1 MNPKRFLIATLLYM
15 LGPRQ
20 MAFLQ
25 KALKLTRIKC
35 VVSKYYRI
43 VKLKGCVSVL
53 KEVNIQG
60 YRAIDKF
67 NLELSKVN
75 VLVGRNN
82 TGKSSILE
90 AIAILLSSCHKFK
103 NPLTG
108 ESLLGYLA
116 EIRGGYQY
124 LINVNSTCAI
134 VSATMENNSTL
145 CTRMFLKEKLPA
157 MSSKDQKTLWNAIRE
172 IAEKDIER
180 SIEKLKEEIRLFEE
194 RLSSITSKTL
204 REKYTTRLEELEKK
218 LRRYSLDK
226 NSILNE
232 RVNDILRR
240 VRFAALS
247 YYNDVALSAYIHFT
261 STHTR
266 TMNTEDEWSMFFE
279 LPFLFEFPSEFITSF
294 RRTPSDIKFYARLV
308 GKLSL
313 LLDKL
318 DVGMLIKVLDKLRN
332 IVPYFQDYRDGS
344 VVFNYSKRL
353 EIIPLSS
360 TGEGFQAL
368 LELLPPVLLG
378 AKVIIIEEPE
388 VHLHPGFMEKYSLE
402 MLKMV
407 KDYNVQFIV
416 STHSLEFLRDLLMNA
431 RQMGVINDIKFVRMY
446 RHYSTGELDYE
457 ILSGEESYEELE
469 SLGGDL
475 RGP

>member
-1 MNPKRFLIATLLYM
+1 
-15 LGPRQ
+15 
-20 MAFLQ
+20 
-25 KALKLTRIKC
+25 
-35 VVSKYYRI
+35 
-43 VKLKGCVSVL
+43 
-53 KEVNIQG
+53 
-60 YRAIDKF
+60 
-67 NLELSKVN
+67 
-75 VLVGRNN
+75 
-82 TGKSSILE
+82 
-90 AIAILLSSCHKFK
+90 
-103 NPLTG
+103 
-108 ESLLGYLA
+108 
-116 EIRGGYQY
+116 
-124 LINVNSTCAI
+124 
-134 VSATMENNSTL
+134 
-145 CTRMFLKEKLPA
+145 
-157 MSSKDQKTLWNAIRE
+157 
-172 IAEKDIER
+172 
-180 SIEKLKEEIRLFEE
+180 
-194 RLSSITSKTL
+194 
-204 REKYTTRLEELEKK
+204 
-218 LRRYSLDK
+218 
-226 NSILNE
+226 
-232 RVNDILRR
+232 
-240 VRFAALS
+240 
-247 YYNDVALSAYIHFT
+247 
-261 STHTR
+261 
-266 TMNTEDEWSMFFE
+266 MNTEDEWSMFFE